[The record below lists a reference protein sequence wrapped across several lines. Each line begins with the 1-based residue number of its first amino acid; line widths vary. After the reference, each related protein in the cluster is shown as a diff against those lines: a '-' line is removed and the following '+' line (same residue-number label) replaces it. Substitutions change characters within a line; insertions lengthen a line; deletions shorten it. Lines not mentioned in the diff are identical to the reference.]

1 MANRRFLFLLF
12 ALFVFSASAFP
23 QETSYR
29 LEETEGGSLFV
40 QHLEWES
47 TEYASRYEVVLEQ
60 KKISTYTQVMRRIV
74 EAPFLDISIP
84 AGEYR
89 YKISSF
95 NVLGRL
101 DAESEW
107 VYFSVIP
114 ALQPVIFSY
123 DPENFYFDR
132 PSLRIIRLEG
142 VNLTM
147 ESEIYLLRR
156 NEDPQAEPEKIVPRE
171 VRRTELGES
180 AQLVFYEEDLL
191 AGVYDILVFN
201 PGGLETAAGPFG
213 ISVAKP
219 YDINLSAGY
228 APLIK
233 LYGPAPRL
241 IDSAFIPLG
250 FSARASFVPFK
261 RDTGFF
267 GAEADLSW
275 NYLYTQDDNFIT
287 RASFVNFHIN
297 ALYQYWYI
305 KNILAFNA
313 RLGLGLS
320 GVLNYYFEFVDTGK
334 TWDPMSSAFFSVGL
348 GASVQWLFYGQL
360 YAEAGFDYFHAAAK
374 AMPMGFLRF
383 TLSMG
388 WQL

>member
-1 MANRRFLFLLF
+1 MVNRRLLFLLF
-12 ALFVFSASAFP
+12 ALFVFPAAGFP
-23 QETSYR
+23 QDTSYR

-60 KKISTYTQVMRRIV
+60 RKINTYTQVMRRIV
-74 EAPFLDISIP
+74 EVPFLDISVP

-101 DAESEW
+101 DAESDW
-107 VYFSVIP
+107 VYFSVIQ
-114 ALQPVIFSY
+114 ALQPSIFSY
-123 DPENFYFDR
+123 SPENFYFDR

-142 VNLTM
+142 TNLTM

-156 NEDPQAEPEKIVPRE
+156 SEDPQAEPEKIVPRE

-180 AQLVFYEEDLL
+180 AQMIFYEEDLL
-191 AGVYDILVFN
+191 AGVYDILVIN

-228 APLIK
+228 APLVK
-233 LYGPAPRL
+233 LYGRTPYL

-250 FSARASFVPFK
+250 FSARAGFVPFK
-261 RDTGFF
+261 WDFGFF

-275 NYLYTQDDNFIT
+275 NYLYTQDDAFIT

-313 RLGLGLS
+313 RLGMGLS
-320 GVLNYYFEFVDTGK
+320 GVLNYYFEFDTGK
-334 TWDPMSSAFFSVGL
+334 TWDPVSSAFFSVGA
-348 GASVQWLFYGQL
+348 GASAQWIFYGQF
-360 YAEAGFDYFHAAAK
+360 YAEAGFDYFHAAARD
-374 AMPMGFLRF
+374 MPMGFLRF
-383 TLSMG
+383 TLSIG
-388 WQL
+388 RQL

>member
-1 MANRRFLFLLF
+1 MDNRRFLFLLF
-12 ALFVFSASAFP
+12 AFFVFSAPAFS
-23 QETSYR
+23 QDTSYR
-29 LEETEGGSLFV
+29 LEEAEGGSLFV
-40 QHLEWES
+40 QHLEWEG
-47 TEYASRYEVVLEQ
+47 TEYAFRYEVVLEQ
-60 KKISTYTQVMRRIV
+60 RKINTYTQVMRRIV
-74 EAPFLDISIP
+74 EVSYVDVSIP

-101 DAESEW
+101 EAESDW
-107 VYFSVIP
+107 VYFRVIQ
-114 ALQPVIFSY
+114 ALQPSIFSY
-123 DPENFYFDR
+123 SPENFYFDR
-132 PSLRIIRLEG
+132 PSLRIIQLEG
-142 VNLTM
+142 TNLTM

-171 VRRTELGES
+171 IRRTELGES
-180 AQLVFYEEDLL
+180 AQLVFNEEDLL
-191 AGVYDILVFN
+191 AGVYDIVVLN
-201 PGGLETAAGPFG
+201 PGGLDTVAGPFG

-228 APLIK
+228 APLVK
-233 LYGPAPRL
+233 LYGRTPRL

-261 RDTGFF
+261 RDFGFF

-275 NYLYTQDDNFIT
+275 NYLYTEDDEFIT
-287 RASFVNFHIN
+287 RASLVNFHIN

-305 KNILAFNA
+305 KNVLAFNA
-313 RLGLGLS
+313 RVGLGMS
-320 GVLNYYFEFVDTGK
+320 SIVNWYFEFDTGQ
-334 TWDPMSSAFFSVGL
+334 TGAPVSSGFFSVGL
-348 GASVQWLFYGQL
+348 GASAQWIFYGQL

-374 AMPMGFLRF
+374 SMPMGFLRF